1 MTVVECSEDGLEGL
15 AVEILPGNLVRL
27 RPVQL
32 NGALEWVSSSGSAQ
46 ILTPAR
52 AIDLALALMVAAQ

>member
-15 AVEILPGNLVRL
+15 AVEILPGDLVRL